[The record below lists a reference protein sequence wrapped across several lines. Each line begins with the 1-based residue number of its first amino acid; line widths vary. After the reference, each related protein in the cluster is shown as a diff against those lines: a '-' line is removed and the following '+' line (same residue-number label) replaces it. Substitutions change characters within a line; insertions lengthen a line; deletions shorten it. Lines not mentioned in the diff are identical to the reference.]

1 MINEKES
8 KKTGICSQL
17 LKLLSRDMKKK
28 QQHKDQLAGIKNN
41 RKIKAMGYITHT
53 MNRYPRNGTMGD
65 TDP

>member
-1 MINEKES
+1 MR
-8 KKTGICSQL
+8 KKVKRLEFVLSCSSYCQETW
-17 LKLLSRDMKKK
+17 KKK

-53 MNRYPRNGTMGD
+53 MNRYPRNGKMGD